1 MFALRSE
8 RDIHPILLR
17 GGPHEAAVNSRG
29 LNSFGI
35 EQLDEYRV
43 ELVDVG
49 RSWFSSVQL
58 ELADES
64 LPENAGNVVASP
76 AHGDHAAA

>member
-1 MFALRSE
+1 MRFPTGLERPSVGVVAEISE
-8 RDIHPILLR
+8 HL
-17 GGPHEAAVNSRG
+17 A
-29 LNSFGI
+29 GI

-49 RSWFSSVQL
+49 RSWFSSFQL
-58 ELADES
+58 ELADAS

-76 AHGDHAAA
+76 VHGDHAAA